1 MVDLYGER
9 FSVSVSDM
17 AEKQAATIW
26 EVKNWQVPEG
36 LSPETSLWGG
46 GRWARHW
53 GQPLCHWWAL
63 AEVASAEK
71 VVSLETGLWGQAPT

>member
-26 EVKNWQVPEG
+26 EVKNGQVPEG
-36 LSPETSLWGG
+36 LSPETSPGGGGSGLGTEGSPSAVDGPGGG
-46 GRWARHW
+46 GRSRE
-53 GQPLCHWWAL
+53 GGFPGNRP
-63 AEVASAEK
+63 V
-71 VVSLETGLWGQAPT
+71 GQAPT